1 MSKPP
6 SLGYW
11 LPLRFIASLGWA
23 KVKKNC
29 QGTWTL
35 NRKLAE
41 LETCLLGDGDVLF
54 EDGLDGGHLDQ
65 SGFIQTEIN
74 AKIYIVTR
82 PSRQVHIGRNDLSLK
97 YF

>member
-1 MSKPP
+1 M
-6 SLGYW
+6 
-11 LPLRFIASLGWA
+11 A
-23 KVKKNC
+23 KVKKKF

-41 LETCLLGDGDVLF
+41 RETCLLGDGDVLF

-74 AKIYIVTR
+74 AKTYIVTR
-82 PSRQVHIGRNDLSLK
+82 PSEQLQVGLNDLSLK
-97 YF
+97 DF